1 MDKNNS
7 PESLNI
13 YDYLDAHNIRTVGN
27 EESEANYVTNLEG
40 TELVTVN
47 LPQGQNKC
55 IGSKGFENISKAY
68 FIRFNSIGYHQ
79 IVEFDFDSRI
89 ETVVFENIT
98 DSGNVSILNW
108 TANTYFTDIRLIH
121 ENFLVLNN
129 GVDPVYFINVKSFKE
144 SRGSSLRKEEDLFLA
159 KIPPTDFPEVEYF
172 NNTLRTTNNL
182 RGKLFQFKYNWEY
195 EDYKTSSWSPTSKR
209 VVPETEPSEGQGQ
222 NVSTNNV
229 IQVTVNIGDST
240 VEKVNIGMRWGNN
253 TWLLIKTVTRE
264 YILSLPTRPSEV
276 PDGNIQE
283 YYNPS
288 TNEYVFGFYNVGTY
302 PILDNVE
309 VNSQYDHIPHTVETV
324 EVINGNI
331 IALGGLT
338 EGYNRPTLSNVS
350 TNVTYYKPELN
361 TSVTTEA
368 NFRVF
373 LIDYSQRGARYEW
386 DIWLTFPPK
395 AGDVFV
401 FKISYSG
408 AQGQTRTERYTVT
421 TTDELNGLEYTRNNI
436 VNYLAPRMPQYSYI
450 HTLPN
455 YRILFYTD
463 MSEASGW
470 VLESAYVDNANIG
483 TLSTKSLSTLKSGAT
498 YQWAYAPYDK
508 FGKFFPIVT
517 DSRFAVNTEPITYT
531 EGLIPQINWNI
542 SEEAPE
548 GAVGYKI
555 LLSENQ
561 TYLNYITLT
570 GVYEATQG
578 GGDYLLFDLKSLD
591 RFSRFENESNVNYDF
606 TKGDKVRFIRT
617 IGNNEDSEVWFRFP
631 FIELDIVDFT
641 IEPDPDD
648 AGITKYWLKVRNTPL
663 LDNYDLTDT
672 DIVMELFTP
681 KGTVVDSDQ
690 GIFYEIGLDYPII
703 DGGNTVTSGSIIE
716 GDSYIR
722 GRLYPT
728 DNLSSGRVL
737 IEVED
742 PNFSDNYES
751 NFWSTGR
758 ARTYFDEPERTERRG
773 SIRYSDEF
781 TVGSRYNGI
790 NRFYTERIY
799 GEQGGQTT
807 SKHGWIRKLESRD
820 NALMCF
826 QEFKVGAIPIYKSV
840 IYDNTDTSLVAD
852 SGRIFG
858 SVQYRVGNYGIG
870 NAKESFSVSNDGVM
884 YFLDDNHCVPVRDS
898 LSGLDVI
905 DRNMTKYFIQ
915 YVKQAK
921 DNGSKFI
928 GIYDNF
934 YKEWNLTATDR
945 LGETIT
951 LVIREDTTKYR
962 DELPELSSIV
972 ITPPEQGTVVQNGWF
987 LTYTPDLNYVGQ
999 DFIQLESGINPIKN
1013 IDINVLE
1020 GDKVPD
1026 QFSFSSLDNQLF
1038 NVELISNEIPITG
1051 INVPTDLTVSNGEYS
1066 INGGNWSNVPTT
1078 IVNGDIVRLRHTTA
1092 NDYDLSTVTVLD
1104 IGGVTGNFT
1113 STTVPSGVDPNNTN
1127 DIRYYIYPSQTQEG
1141 KTALHVT
1148 LSYGLK
1154 LPTSPLVVE
1163 RITVKVT
1170 YNESEGVSEITRSL
1184 LFNNG
1189 RTSDA
1194 IVVDV
1199 DPDTVISGIME
1210 TELSDGDI
1218 LTCSDDIDR
1227 SIRIYPN
1234 PNFDFPD

>member
-47 LPQGQNKC
+47 MPQGQNKC

-98 DSGNVSILNW
+98 DSGNVSIINW

-121 ENFLVLNN
+121 ENFLLLNN
-129 GVDPVYFINVKSFKE
+129 GVDPIYFINVKSFKE
-144 SRGSSLRKEEDLFLA
+144 SRGASIRREEDLFLA
-159 KIPPTDFPEVEYF
+159 KIPPTSFPEVEYF
-172 NNTLRTTNNL
+172 NNTLKTTNNL

-229 IQVTVNIGDST
+229 IQVAVNIGDST
-240 VEKVNIGMRWGNN
+240 VEKVNIGARWGNN

-264 YILSLPTRPSEV
+264 YILSLPTRPSQV
-276 PDGNIQE
+276 PDGDIQE

-288 TNEYVFGFYNVGTY
+288 TNEYIFGFYNVGTY

-309 VNSQYDHIPHTVETV
+309 VNSQYDHIPHKVETV

-361 TSVTTEA
+361 ASVTTEA
-368 NFRVF
+368 GFRVL
-373 LIDYSQRGARYEW
+373 LIDYSQNGARYNW

-408 AQGQTRTERYTVT
+408 GQGQTRTERYTVT

-436 VNYLAPRMPQYSYI
+436 VNYLAPLMPQYSYI
-450 HTLPN
+450 QAFPN
-455 YRILFYTD
+455 NRIYFYTN

-483 TLSTKSLSTLKSGAT
+483 TLSTKSISTLKSGAT

-517 DSRFAVNTEPITYT
+517 DNRFAVNTEPVTYT
-531 EGLIPQINWNI
+531 QGLIPQINWNI

-648 AGITKYWLKVRNTPL
+648 TGITRYWLKVRNTPL

-690 GIFYEIGLDYPII
+690 GIFYEIGLDYPIL
-703 DGGNTVTSGSIIE
+703 DGKNTVTSGSIIE

-722 GRLYPT
+722 GRLYAT
-728 DNLSSGRVL
+728 DNLSSGSTI

-751 NFWSTGR
+751 NFWSAGR
-758 ARTYFDEPERTERRG
+758 ARTYFDEPERTERQG

-781 TVGSRYNGI
+781 TIGSRYNGI
-790 NRFYTERIY
+790 NRFYAERIY

-826 QEFKVGAIPIYKSV
+826 QEFKVGVIPTYKSI

-852 SGRIFG
+852 SSRIFG

-884 YFLDDNHCVPVRDS
+884 YFLDDNHCVPMRDS

-905 DRNMTKYFIQ
+905 DRNMTKHFVT
-915 YVKQAK
+915 YVKEAK
-921 DNGSKFI
+921 DRGAKFI
-928 GIYDNF
+928 GVYDNF
-934 YKEWNLTATDR
+934 YKEWNLTVEDVDGR
-945 LGETIT
+945 LISVIFSDETSVYRDTFNPPLGTVSVLQPDNGTVT
-951 LVIREDTTKYR
+951 LVGD
-962 DELPELSSIV
+962 
-972 ITPPEQGTVVQNGWF
+972 Q
-987 LTYTPDLNYVGQ
+987 LTYTPNTDYIGT
-999 DFIQLESGINPIKN
+999 DIITLEYPSPDGAKQKFVTME
-1013 IDINVLE
+1013 VLE
-1020 GDKVPD
+1020 GNDVPNPFNFT
-1026 QFSFSSLDNQLF
+1026 QRNNRGLNTLVTSNQI
-1038 NVELISNEIPITG
+1038 VVTG
-1051 INVPTDLTVSNGEYS
+1051 INMPSEVSVTGGEYQ
-1066 INGGNWSNVPTT
+1066 INSGSWTSA
-1078 IVNGDIVRLRHTTA
+1078 NGTVVEEDTVRVRHTTSSS
-1092 NDYDLSTVTVLD
+1092 YDTEVSTVLT
-1104 IGGVTGNFT
+1104 IGGVSGTFT
-1113 STTVPSGVDPNNTN
+1113 SKTVPEDTSPDPFTVTGYVSEDGFANIKVRLEISHALTESYQIRCIVRYNAFGSSQETAPISFNVPAGQTNQEIVTGYNIGSTGSLLNGELMLETSSIPNNT
-1127 DIRYYIYPSQTQEG
+1127 
-1141 KTALHVT
+1141 LVT
-1148 LSYGLK
+1148 TYDS
-1154 LPTSPLVVE
+1154 TTRVV
-1163 RITVKVT
+1163 
-1170 YNESEGVSEITRSL
+1170 
-1184 LFNNG
+1184 
-1189 RTSDA
+1189 
-1194 IVVDV
+1194 
-1199 DPDTVISGIME
+1199 
-1210 TELSDGDI
+1210 
-1218 LTCSDDIDR
+1218 
-1227 SIRIYPN
+1227 SIQRLM
-1234 PNFDFPD
+1234 FVE